1 MKKSLLI
8 ASLLALALAACGK
21 KEEAAA
27 PAPANA
33 PRTATLN
40 GRTIVV
46 KNGKWVYQDTGE
58 EAK

>member
-1 MKKSLLI
+1 MATPSTGFSFGGFGGGFG
-8 ASLLALALAACGK
+8 APA
-21 KEEAAA
+21 AAA